1 MGLGQFLQVYTG
13 MAHYGISKTTPVYAV
28 DEMGERCIHFY
39 IKSEKVKESIF
50 ICGLAV
56 DTIRNWIQCDVL

>member
-1 MGLGQFLQVYTG
+1 